1 MCRFQGGG
9 GIQHFECPGY
19 RYLEIFCHTIRVS
32 PCRVIKPSNHLRMS
46 TFSGVSCSGSGVTIM
61 DSDRDLAEWKNR
73 AKSARVFYLPVDVDT
88 AYPNNAV

>member
-1 MCRFQGGG
+1 
-9 GIQHFECPGY
+9 
-19 RYLEIFCHTIRVS
+19 
-32 PCRVIKPSNHLRMS
+32 
-46 TFSGVSCSGSGVTIM
+46 M